1 MTSGM
6 RGDQPHVW
14 EVAII
19 GAGAGGIGLGA
30 RLRKAGIEDF
40 VIFER
45 DEGVGGTWRANRYP
59 GAACDVPSHLYSFS
73 FALKPDWSRTY
84 ATQPEIL
91 EYLEACADRF
101 GLRPHL
107 RCRTGIIAAEWL
119 EAERCWRLTDQF
131 RREHRARV
139 VVSAVGLFT
148 SPAYPAIDGLH
159 GFTGPVVHSARWSPD
174 LDLAGKR
181 VGVVGTG
188 ASAVQLVPAIADEA
202 AHVTVFQRS
211 PAWIFP
217 RYDPEITPEEQRRF
231 ARNPLAR
238 RRHRWQ
244 IYRLFEDATVFRL
257 DDPKAAELEQIA
269 RDHLE
274 RKVRDPAL
282 RAALTPDFPIGCKRI
297 LVSSDYYRALQ
308 RDDVELVT
316 EPIVRLEADAAVT
329 AGAAAE
335 DGNGGGRRHD
345 LDVVVLATGFRA
357 TEYLHNIDVR
367 GRDGRRLRDEWGSRP
382 RAHLGMTVA
391 GFPNFFLLYGP
402 NTNQG
407 GNSIIF
413 ILEAQARYVVAALR
427 RMRRRRLEV
436 IEVKRRVMERY
447 QRRIDAAMAGT
458 VWTAGCGNY
467 FRTADGHVAT
477 QLPHP
482 SRWYWA
488 RTRFF
493 RLGIYDRARRR

>member
-19 GAGAGGIGLGA
+19 GAGAGGIALGA

-40 VIFER
+40 VVFER
-45 DEGVGGTWRANRYP
+45 DDGVGGTWRANRYP

-91 EYLEACADRF
+91 EYLEDCTDRF

-107 RCRTGIIAAEWL
+107 RCGTGIIAVEWL
-119 EAERCWRLTDQF
+119 EAERHWRLTDQY

-139 VVSAVGLFT
+139 VVSAVGMFT
-148 SPAYPAIDGLH
+148 TPAFPAIDGLAS
-159 GFTGPVVHSARWSPD
+159 FEGPVVHSARWTPD
-174 LDLAGKR
+174 LDLAGRR
-181 VGVVGTG
+181 VGVIGTG
-188 ASAVQLVPAIADEA
+188 ASSVQIVPAIADEA
-202 AHVTVFQRS
+202 AEVRVFQRS

-217 RYDPEITPEEQRRF
+217 RYDPEIGEDDKRRF
-231 ARNPLAR
+231 ARNPIAL

-244 IYRLFEDATVFRL
+244 IYKLFEDATVFRVG
-257 DDPKAAELEQIA
+257 DPKAEGLEQIA

-274 RKVRDPAL
+274 RKVTDPDL
-282 RAALTPDFPIGCKRI
+282 RARLTPDFPIGCKRI

-308 RDDVELVT
+308 RDDVALVT
-316 EPIVRLEADAAVT
+316 DPIARIDATGVVT
-329 AGAAAE
+329 ADPDGEAE
-335 DGNGGGRRHD
+335 VHHD

-367 GRDGRRLRDEWGSRP
+367 GRDGRRLRDEWAGRP

-391 GFPNFFLLYGP
+391 GFPNLFVLYGP

-407 GNSIIF
+407 GNSLIF
-413 ILEAQARYVVAALR
+413 ILEAQARYVVAAVR
-427 RMRRRRLEV
+427 RMRRRRLDS
-436 IEVKRRVMERY
+436 IEIRRRVMDRY
-447 QRRIDAAMAGT
+447 NRRLDAALAGT
-458 VWTAGCGNY
+458 VWTAGCDNY

-488 RTRFF
+488 RTRLF
-493 RLGIYDRARRR
+493 RLGIYQTTRRRS